1 MYSKYLTLY
10 LQKLAKAVDA
20 KSKIDVCSGGG
31 SEVALMV
38 VSDPE
43 KTGVRFRLDRE
54 KTLKDV
60 RKEIGDE
67 KYSKNKGT
75 AQPACIYRPVSGIK
89 WASRHIGPMT
99 ARQGPK

>member
-1 MYSKYLTLY
+1 MGYKGLHISQTCFPDVISNFVCVGTLK

-67 KYSKNKGT
+67 KYSKNKGIDYT
-75 AQPACIYRPVSGIK
+75 
-89 WASRHIGPMT
+89 H
-99 ARQGPK
+99 